1 MNHRPVRLFAVLL
14 LSCATWLSTSAAQAG
29 PTARELAARGDNVG
43 IPKPRPTRRQD
54 DAQPR
59 QSLANPLDSDSQDSN
74 SRDTDPAPRRDPS
87 KQRFVEEET
96 SDEVPTA
103 PVPAGESACFKALA
117 EIASIR
123 AVATPATDDPAC
135 VIEDPVNL
143 TATLSP
149 FPVSFPQN
157 LTLDCPF
164 ALTLTKFVDGTAQA
178 LARHHLGT
186 AIQRVHSG
194 EGFVCRRR
202 NNALTGKLSEHA
214 FGNATDWIG
223 FTFESGG
230 KLLIQDTAKLDADEA
245 GFLDALR
252 AAACGAF
259 TTVLGPGSNP
269 AHATHFHFD
278 LGRSKGKKNPYRI
291 CE

>member
-1 MNHRPVRLFAVLL
+1 MNHRPVRLFAALL
-14 LSCATWLSTSAAQAG
+14 LSCSTWLSTSVASAG

-43 IPKPRPTRRQD
+43 IPKPRPRRLGGNTQQR
-54 DAQPR
+54 QP
-59 QSLANPLDSDSQDSN
+59 QANPLDAN
-74 SRDTDPAPRRDPS
+74 PAPRRQPS
-87 KQRFVEEET
+87 KQRFAEIET
-96 SDEVPTA
+96 STETPTA
-103 PVPAGESACFKALA
+103 PTPAGESACFKELA
-117 EIASIR
+117 EIASVR
-123 AVATPATDDPAC
+123 VVPTPATDDPAC

-143 TATLSP
+143 SATLSP
-149 FPVSFPQN
+149 YPVSFPQN